1 MSSIS
6 KILIVLDV
14 YNDYRDDPSH
24 QPSEIKKSLEMISH
38 NKDAEIFLVGCG
50 FEEYLHDNYSN
61 FGPEALVQRKQ
72 FCAEMESRLQVFADT
87 LSKNGYKVDCRVH
100 WTYPRFEQIA
110 KETIDLDVDLVVQ
123 HVHTQRSTEQHN
135 LSHDSWQLVKTCKKP
150 LLLIKERPWSEH
162 CKVMA
167 AVDPVHAHHKPQ
179 GLDHQILGIAAS
191 TVANIDGEL
200 HVVHAY
206 SGTARP
212 FANIEEI
219 HSNHNQAMDQL
230 LSEYE
235 IAEDN
240 IHLIDETPANAILK
254 TQKSIAADIVVLGAL
269 SRSRISE
276 AIIGNT
282 ADKVLDYINSDLY
295 IIKPE

>member
-1 MSSIS
+1 MSVIN

-14 YNDYRDDPSH
+14 YNDFRDDPGH
-24 QPSEIKKSLEMISH
+24 QPQEISKSLEIIGH
-38 NKDAEIFLVGCG
+38 NKNAEIFLIGCG

-61 FGPEALVQRKQ
+61 FSPQAKDQRKE
-72 FCAEMESRLQVFADT
+72 FCAEMESRLQVFATT
-87 LSKNGYKVDCRVH
+87 LSESGYKVDCRVH

-110 KETIDLDVDLVVQ
+110 REAIELDVDLVVQ

-150 LLLIKERPWSEH
+150 LLLVKENPWSEH
-162 CKVMA
+162 CKVLA

-179 GLDHQILGIAAS
+179 GLDHRILDFAS
-191 TVANIDGEL
+191 STATNIGGEL

-206 SGTARP
+206 AGSARP

-219 HSNHNQAMDQL
+219 HDSHNQAMQQL
-230 LSEYE
+230 LADYQVAKE
-235 IAEDN
+235 N
-240 IHLIDETPANAILK
+240 IHLLDETPANALLN
-254 TQKSIAADIVVLGAL
+254 TQKSIGADIVVLGAL

-282 ADKVLDYINSDLY
+282 ADKVLDYIKSDLY
-295 IIKPE
+295 IIKPA